1 MMELRKRKRGLKVT
15 IETTVMSVLLLI
27 LIFYIR
33 RGYLLRGIPEITSLQ
48 NLPSDT
54 VVIDARDYNVSYKSP
69 IIGAINIPHAYLQR
83 YIYEITTKKV
93 IVVAESIVSR
103 NYVMLYLRRKGFMVI
118 GFYDMVEARDNTN
131 FSSAICNGIT

>member
-1 MMELRKRKRGLKVT
+1 MT
-15 IETTVMSVLLLI
+15 IEISVMSVLLLI

-54 VVIDARDYNVSYKSP
+54 VVIDARDYNVFYKSP

-93 IVVAESIVSR
+93 IVVAESMVSR
-103 NYVMLYLRRKGFMVI
+103 NNVMLYLRRKGFMVI
-118 GFYDMVEARDNTN
+118 GFYDMVEARDSTN